1 VISEQG
7 RVMLNYV
14 LMAVGFVFVIKGADF
29 LVSSASSLA
38 RRVGVSDL
46 VIGLTAVAF
55 GTSLPELFVN
65 VTASLKGTSDI
76 ALGNIVGS
84 NIANI
89 LLILGVSG
97 VIFPL
102 VVGRSTVWKEIPLSL
117 LAAVLLG
124 LLVNDRLI
132 DSGGADV
139 LSRIDGLVLLS
150 FFVVFIYYSVGIAMQ
165 APVFG
170 TQAPGWTLGR
180 VLLMMGLGL
189 AGLIIGGKWVVQGAV
204 QLALALGIS
213 QRVIGL
219 TVVAVGTS
227 LPELATS
234 AVAAFRKKPELA
246 IGNVVGSNIFNI
258 FFILGISAVIRPIDI
273 GLGANRDIGA
283 VILAS
288 ILLFAFMFTGKR
300 HKLDRW
306 EAALFVAAYIG
317 YVALTVVDALRG

>member
-1 VISEQG
+1 
-7 RVMLNYV
+7 MLNYV